1 MANFVLEEKKSFNTS
16 DVKTNDI
23 IFVDGDFI
31 ETFFEKFHDHISQKY
46 ILITH
51 NSTKTIDHEFE
62 KLIDNKIIHWFAEN
76 LTIRNNSKFSPLPLG
91 LENKKYLKNGETSSY
106 KREDLKKDRL
116 VLCSFATQTNKEER
130 QGLYDIAMGNENIDV
145 NLFNN
150 HKKYIEN
157 LSVYKFNLCPS
168 GAGLDTHRFWESLM
182 VKTIPIVKSNY
193 LIENLVS
200 HKFPMLVV
208 EDWSELN
215 QFDIK
220 FYNTFYNEKE
230 NQFKNAAYK
239 NFDYWK
245 NIILSKKIESKH

>member
-1 MANFVLEEKKSFNTS
+1 
-16 DVKTNDI
+16 
-23 IFVDGDFI
+23 
-31 ETFFEKFHDHISQKY
+31 
-46 ILITH
+46 
-51 NSTKTIDHEFE
+51 
-62 KLIDNKIIHWFAEN
+62 
-76 LTIRNNSKFSPLPLG
+76 
-91 LENKKYLKNGETSSY
+91 
-106 KREDLKKDRL
+106 
-116 VLCSFATQTNKEER
+116 
-130 QGLYDIAMGNENIDV
+130 MGNENIDV
-145 NLFNN
+145 NIFNN

-193 LIENLVS
+193 LIENFVS

-215 QFDIK
+215 QFDTK